1 MPIQKV
7 SLVVPLDG
15 GIDQS
20 IDGFTVGASDKVATN
35 ISFDKA
41 GVAQSGFVFEKV
53 AQLGDEDAAV
63 HSVVESNGVPIS
75 VGYNGFVRMDSGVE
89 VDSKVAPSVS
99 VDQVTVIPRDRWAGN
114 AHSATI
120 QGIDGPVHAT
130 VYSAHTTKKVFLR
143 IQVGDSLPMTDV
155 ELAGPSGEVFENGR
169 VVAVQDA
176 DIWPTQREGKVFV
189 VIGGKSTGLHWKT
202 YSAATGELLNEAS
215 FAGSAVSNKQMQVV
229 SRGNQA
235 YVVALSSGNWSSFR
249 LTWTAPGTATTT
261 TNALSSVIG
270 AGRWPL
276 QIHSGTYSG
285 NDTLFIATSEGLIV
299 RSRVGTP
306 DIASYDIGINTF
318 NLGCISVI
326 GTKIVAILS
335 RFERVG
341 GLTSQSN
348 TRPIFGDLGHFG
360 VPPGT
365 PSNYEKRLISLLLF
379 INMSDMSVSASYSFA
394 GGAPVSSM
402 FDHPLGDGTR
412 KCVVLNTAFP
422 YASPD
427 IRSGTTQSIVHST
440 TANIERIAPDVTQ
453 ITYPGT
459 PAPTSADPYGDGEPS
474 TYGGPA
480 TTVKVRPAGKIIYG
494 SITQTVS
501 PLRVNLGPI
510 GNALLRDAPIVG
522 PIAEEAIT
530 GIQKQRTLE
539 RFPDITMMLWS
550 LTGSS
555 IQERQAQARYWGICD
570 VATSNW
576 YESDGRCILVELEE
590 TTEPLRLI
598 ATFPGT
604 PYHRQLA
611 SISDVVVPPGRIDAV
626 TATTAI
632 GDKMMPNGFFQCGY
646 VDDVGAFAA
655 LPSVGVDGDDI
666 CFPQISST
674 DPINGVDLKL
684 ILLSNAPQ
692 ASNIPSLK
700 NGSVGCSAGMVS
712 VNSASVAIANCTPPS
727 WISMGDAELI
737 GNTNGALRVNVTD
750 QRPGNNADTVVAG
763 YFYARYRWETQDGPA
778 FSALSPPLYI
788 HHHGETPVFVA
799 AAATSGYA
807 SVAPTNFYDQ
817 TQRMGKT
824 DNSYYMRT
832 IDTSVNPV
840 VYNYWRRPL
849 LVAPPLAN
857 ADDVFLDIFVDPW
870 LAQYIQTA
878 SGSSDFIG
886 NNYPFK
892 VTGVPTGMPTYVGT
906 VKPSIDASKRLV
918 VYLGVV
924 NGAQNELAS
933 IAPTATST
941 VAPEA
946 LEPRPYQLPAI
957 KSSFA
962 FNSRAIVVGADN
974 NVYYSKNILGAPEF
988 SDELV
993 IKPPTGSGQVVGAT
1007 AYEDQLYL
1015 FCEDKI
1021 YRLTGNLPDE
1031 ASDNLE
1037 WSVVT
1042 SGTGCISAAS
1052 IAVTS
1057 AGLVYQNSAGIH
1069 AITPSGDSVFIGAK
1083 VQSDTD
1089 GQYCYGVATLA
1100 ESSSIAFVLDEYTL
1114 MYHTPT
1120 QRWSKISLEE
1130 GTTILS
1136 MKSVGPSVW
1145 AATVAIDDNAGAQV
1159 PGYFSAKLTGGW
1171 TYARAMR
1178 TSAEIISTGWVTL
1191 NGSGSYQ
1198 RCTRA
1203 TISGNAMQAFTGAC
1217 TATVR
1222 IYVNN
1227 LESAD
1232 TTATF
1237 DLSQLIDAAGNWRL
1251 VVHPITQKCNTMRV
1265 EVEIEPMVQLE
1276 EGDNQYASIGVRVRP
1291 QMKYY
1296 GVNLDIARKT
1306 GSFKQIASS
1315 SKG

>member
-1 MPIQKV
+1 
-7 SLVVPLDG
+7 
-15 GIDQS
+15 
-20 IDGFTVGASDKVATN
+20 
-35 ISFDKA
+35 
-41 GVAQSGFVFEKV
+41 
-53 AQLGDEDAAV
+53 
-63 HSVVESNGVPIS
+63 
-75 VGYNGFVRMDSGVE
+75 
-89 VDSKVAPSVS
+89 
-99 VDQVTVIPRDRWAGN
+99 
-114 AHSATI
+114 
-120 QGIDGPVHAT
+120 
-130 VYSAHTTKKVFLR
+130 
-143 IQVGDSLPMTDV
+143 
-155 ELAGPSGEVFENGR
+155 
-169 VVAVQDA
+169 
-176 DIWPTQREGKVFV
+176 
-189 VIGGKSTGLHWKT
+189 
-202 YSAATGELLNEAS
+202 
-215 FAGSAVSNKQMQVV
+215 
-229 SRGNQA
+229 
-235 YVVALSSGNWSSFR
+235 
-249 LTWTAPGTATTT
+249 
-261 TNALSSVIG
+261 
-270 AGRWPL
+270 
-276 QIHSGTYSG
+276 
-285 NDTLFIATSEGLIV
+285 
-299 RSRVGTP
+299 
-306 DIASYDIGINTF
+306 
-318 NLGCISVI
+318 
-326 GTKIVAILS
+326 
-335 RFERVG
+335 
-341 GLTSQSN
+341 
-348 TRPIFGDLGHFG
+348 
-360 VPPGT
+360 
-365 PSNYEKRLISLLLF
+365 
-379 INMSDMSVSASYSFA
+379 MSDMSVSASYSFA

-453 ITYPGT
+453 AAYPGSPIAT
-459 PAPTSADPYGDGEPS
+459 EPYSDGEPA
-474 TYGGPA
+474 TFAGPA
-480 TTVKVRPAGKIIYG
+480 TVVRTRPAGGILFPGI
-494 SITQTVS
+494 SQTVS
-501 PLRVNLGPI
+501 PSRVNLGPI

-530 GIQKQRTLE
+530 GIQKQRSIE
-539 RFPDITMMLWS
+539 KFPDITMMLWS

-555 IQERQAQARYWGICD
+555 LQERQAQARYWGICD

-576 YESDGRCILVELEE
+576 YESDGRCVLVELQEA
-590 TTEPLRLI
+590 TDPLRLI

-611 SISDVVVPPGRIDAV
+611 SSVDSVIAPGRIDAV
-626 TATTAI
+626 TATSSI
-632 GDKMMPNGFFQCGY
+632 QSLMMPDGFFQCGY

-655 LPSVGVDGDDI
+655 LPSVGIDGDDI

-692 ASNIPSLK
+692 ASNVPSLR
-700 NGSVGCSAGMVS
+700 NGSVGCSVGMVS
-712 VNSASVAIANCTPPS
+712 VNSSSVDIANCTPPS
-727 WISMGDAELI
+727 WISMGDAELVA
-737 GNTNGALRVNVTD
+737 NTNGTFRLNVTD
-750 QRPGNNADTVVAG
+750 QRPGNNADTVLAG
-763 YFYARYRWETQDGPA
+763 YFYVRYRWETQDGPA

-788 HHHGETPVFVA
+788 HHHGELPVIPPA
-799 AAATSGYA
+799 SATAEYP
-807 SVAPTNFYDQ
+807 SVAPVNYWKY
-817 TQRMGKT
+817 TQRLPKT
-824 DNSYYMRT
+824 SNSYYMASV
-832 IDTSVNPV
+832 DTSVNPV
-840 VYNYWRRPL
+840 VFNYWRRPL
-849 LVAPPLAN
+849 LVAPPLVN
-857 ADDVFLDIFVDPW
+857 ADEVFLDVFVDPW
-870 LAQYIQTA
+870 LGQWNKSSSGA
-878 SGSSDFIG
+878 SGFIG
-886 NNYPFK
+886 TNWPFK
-892 VTGVPTGMPTYVGT
+892 VTGIPTGLPTYVGT
-906 VKPSIDASKRLV
+906 VKPSIDAGKRLV